1 MITLKQLRADLR
13 EIRFYYIEERFV
25 FTIQKRVEDK
35 PKFTP
40 DLFIVIFIAYD
51 TALPF
56 VKFFEKHLAQENF

>member
-35 PKFTP
+35 PKFAP
-40 DLFIVIFIAYD
+40 DLFIVIAYD